1 MRDCCSRKSPGRIT
15 CGGRYTPVGSARQG
29 VKLQT
34 QIVSHLCYSD
44 FEDILAAIDD
54 MDVVVLTI
62 ENSRS
67 GDEMLRALAASGYR

>member
-1 MRDCCSRKSPGRIT
+1 
-15 CGGRYTPVGSARQG
+15 